1 MCVCKVGNLRTENI
15 NKYSLYIKLLVIFR
29 KSNFL
34 GEYNLMRCLL
44 FKEVQVSKTA
54 LINLNSI
61 ERMVLSF

>member
-1 MCVCKVGNLRTENI
+1 MCVCKVGNLRTESI
-15 NKYSLYIKLLVIFR
+15 NKYSLYIKLLVLFR

-44 FKEVQVSKTA
+44 FKEVQVSKAA
-54 LINLNSI
+54 LINLNSR